1 MSTLSLGFSLKIG
14 GYYMN
19 TVERVR
25 KICSERGIAISK
37 LEKECGFGNAYIA
50 GLKKGS
56 IPNDRL
62 KKISQYLNLPM
73 EYLTTGEENSAFS
86 DESAHLASKIVLD
99 AELSS
104 KVEKLLSISDKKKKH
119 VFELIDLLSEE

>member
-1 MSTLSLGFSLKIG
+1 
-14 GYYMN
+14 MN

-99 AELSS
+99 TELSN
-104 KVEKLLSISDKKKKH
+104 KIEKLVSLSDKKKNH
-119 VFELIDLLSEE
+119 VFELIDLFSEE

>member
-1 MSTLSLGFSLKIG
+1 
-14 GYYMN
+14 MN

-86 DESAHLASKIVLD
+86 DESAHLISKIRND
-99 AELSS
+99 ADLESAIKKILA
-104 KVEKLLSISDKKKKH
+104 LSDKKKKH

>member
-1 MSTLSLGFSLKIG
+1 
-14 GYYMN
+14 MN

-86 DESAHLASKIVLD
+86 DESAHLISRIRNDADLENAIKKIL
-99 AELSS
+99 AL
-104 KVEKLLSISDKKKKH
+104 SDKKKNH

>member
-1 MSTLSLGFSLKIG
+1 
-14 GYYMN
+14 MN

-73 EYLTTGEENSAFS
+73 EYLTTGEESSEFS
-86 DESAHLASKIVLD
+86 DESAHLISKIRNDVDLEN
-99 AELSS
+99 AIKKILA
-104 KVEKLLSISDKKKKH
+104 LSDKKKKH